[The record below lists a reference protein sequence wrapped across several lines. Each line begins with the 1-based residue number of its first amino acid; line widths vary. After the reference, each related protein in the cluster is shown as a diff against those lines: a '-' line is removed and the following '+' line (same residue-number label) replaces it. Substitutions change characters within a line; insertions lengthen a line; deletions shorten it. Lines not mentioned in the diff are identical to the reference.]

1 MSREQSSK
9 EQWAEVEA
17 YVVDRLLPSDAVL
30 DAARADSDAA
40 GLPRIEVSPPHAKLL
55 YLLAVSVGARAV
67 LEIGTLGGY
76 STIWLARALPEDGRL
91 VTLEYA
97 EAHAEVARGNL
108 ARAGLD
114 KVAQVRVGAALDS
127 LPKLVEEGA
136 GPFDLV
142 FVDADKVN
150 NPRYVEW
157 ALKLTRP
164 GSLIVVDNVVRG
176 GAVTDESGADASV
189 RGTRETFDLVAEHPR
204 LDATAI
210 QTVGGK
216 GWDGM
221 LIARVTG

>member
-1 MSREQSSK
+1 MTQD
-9 EQWAEVEA
+9 QWKAVEE
-17 YVVDRLLPSDAVL
+17 YVVDRLLPADEVL
-30 DAARADSDAA
+30 STALAESDAA
-40 GLPRIEVSPPHAKLL
+40 GLPQIEVSPPHAKLL
-55 YLLAVSVGARAV
+55 QLLARSIGARAI
-67 LEIGTLGGY
+67 LEVGTLGGY
-76 STIWLARALPEDGRL
+76 STIWLGRALPEDGRL

-108 ARAGLD
+108 ARAGLE
-114 KVAQVRVGAALDS
+114 KVAEVRVGPALDS
-127 LPKLVEEGA
+127 LPELVEEGA

-142 FVDADKVN
+142 FIDADKVN

-164 GSLIVVDNVVRG
+164 GSLIVVDNVVRR
-176 GAVTDESGADASV
+176 GAVVDGSGDDPSV

-204 LDATAI
+204 LDATAV

-221 LIARVTG
+221 LIARVTD

>member
-1 MSREQSSK
+1 MSREQTSK

-55 YLLAVSVGARAV
+55 HLLARSVGARAI

-150 NPRYVEW
+150 SPRYVEW

-176 GAVTDESGADASV
+176 GAVTDGSGADASV
-189 RGTRETFDLVAEHPR
+189 RGTRETYDLVAEHPR